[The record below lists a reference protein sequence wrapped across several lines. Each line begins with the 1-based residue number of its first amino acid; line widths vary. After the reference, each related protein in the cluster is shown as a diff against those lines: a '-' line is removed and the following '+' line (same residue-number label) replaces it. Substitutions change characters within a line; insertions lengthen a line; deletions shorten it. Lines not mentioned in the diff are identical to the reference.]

1 MDEPLSCRPLT
12 TKVDRDICD
21 VYQNDGTC
29 SIQIWSD
36 VYGRHNNESFAE
48 SLNFWILGDA
58 TITTVAMTKESD
70 APTTVNEV
78 VVEQGYVETNKK
90 LNWRMQVVV
99 GM

>member
-1 MDEPLSCRPLT
+1 M
-12 TKVDRDICD
+12 
-21 VYQNDGTC
+21 
-29 SIQIWSD
+29 
-36 VYGRHNNESFAE
+36 E

-78 VVEQGYVETNKK
+78 VVEQGYVETYKK

-99 GM
+99 GVFSSLIWIEFGID